1 MVTQENRF
9 VNARKMQE
17 RNTINCTKINFAG
30 SGVSLIG
37 AHNGAKNK
45 HSKKHFS
52 ERTACKNEPSKCT
65 REMLF
70 NKQPDENA

>member
-30 SGVSLIG
+30 NGVSLIG
-37 AHNGAKNK
+37 AHKGVKNK

-52 ERTACKNEPSKCT
+52 EMKDGLQK
-65 REMLF
+65 
-70 NKQPDENA
+70 

>member
-30 SGVSLIG
+30 SDVSLIG
-37 AHNGAKNK
+37 AHKGEKTNTVKNTLAK
-45 HSKKHFS
+45 
-52 ERTACKNEPSKCT
+52 
-65 REMLF
+65 
-70 NKQPDENA
+70 